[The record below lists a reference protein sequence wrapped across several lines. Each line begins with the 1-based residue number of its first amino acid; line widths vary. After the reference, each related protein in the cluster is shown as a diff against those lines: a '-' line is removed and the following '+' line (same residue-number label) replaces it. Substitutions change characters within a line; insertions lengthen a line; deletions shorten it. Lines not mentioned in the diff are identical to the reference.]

1 MWRTS
6 KPDRIWCKC
15 GLGCI
20 YLNQTEYGVNVAISK
35 PDRIWCKCGV
45 HLNQTEYGVNVAYI

>member
-1 MWRTS
+1 MWRIS

-15 GLGCI
+15 GVH
-20 YLNQTEYGVNVAISK
+20 LNQTEYGVNVAISK

>member
-15 GLGCI
+15 GV
-20 YLNQTEYGVNVAISK
+20 YLNQTEYGVNVAWGTSK